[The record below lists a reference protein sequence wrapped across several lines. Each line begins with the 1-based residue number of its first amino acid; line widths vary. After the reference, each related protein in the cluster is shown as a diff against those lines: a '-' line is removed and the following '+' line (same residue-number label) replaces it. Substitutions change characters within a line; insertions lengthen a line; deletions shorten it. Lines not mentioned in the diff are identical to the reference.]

1 MSATSHEMG
10 GRDATGQALGFGDEP
25 EARSVT
31 NTLNAAKRG
40 ASLPTPSSCRIC
52 CWGLKRDF
60 PPLLGGESR
69 PSRCIYYG
77 RRRHCLVAATIAA
90 ADRTAPAF
98 VELFGRANRRLLLPH
113 TLP

>member
-1 MSATSHEMG
+1 MNRS
-10 GRDATGQALGFGDEP
+10 
-25 EARSVT
+25 ARSVT

-60 PPLLGGESR
+60 PPLLGGELR
-69 PSRCIYYG
+69 PYRCIYYG

-90 ADRTAPAF
+90 ADRTAPAI

>member
-25 EARSVT
+25 ERPLGDQHAQRGEARRIAA
-31 NTLNAAKRG
+31 NAVK
-40 ASLPTPSSCRIC
+40 LPDLLL
-52 CWGLKRDF
+52 GLKRDF
-60 PPLLGGESR
+60 PPLLGGELR
-69 PSRCIYYG
+69 PYRCIYYG
-77 RRRHCLVAATIAA
+77 RRRHCLS
-90 ADRTAPAF
+90 PAI